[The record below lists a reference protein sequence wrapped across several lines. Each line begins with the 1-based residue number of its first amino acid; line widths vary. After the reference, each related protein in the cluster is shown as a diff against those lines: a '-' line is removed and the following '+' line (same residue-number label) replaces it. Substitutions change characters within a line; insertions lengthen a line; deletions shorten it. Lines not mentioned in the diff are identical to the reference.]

1 MPPVFYVV
9 GKSKFALLFV
19 ATSGFYFFYWM
30 YRNWKRYRAV
40 TDNKVWPLVRG
51 MVTFFPNRSPDQG
64 YRSTTLTVANG
75 LWIAPGLCQ
84 WGREIIGLFVFISG
98 PNTSP

>member
-1 MPPVFYVV
+1 MIASIDSSSPAKGLDTAPMPPAFYVV

-40 TDNKVWPLVRG
+40 TDNKVWPLV
-51 MVTFFPNRSPDQG
+51 M
-64 YRSTTLTVANG
+64 
-75 LWIAPGLCQ
+75 
-84 WGREIIGLFVFISG
+84 SG